1 MIEGRSDMGNSANG
15 GANPSVSAQQV
26 YWDDRWGKQETPN
39 DYQKRR
45 ALAIIKMLK
54 ELRLDHPR
62 ILDVGCATGWMT
74 KMLSEFGTAEGVDLS
89 ETAVEAAKKDFP
101 GIKYTAGDL
110 YQIELT
116 SEPVDLVVCQEVIP
130 HVSDQALLIR
140 RITDVIKPGGFLII
154 TAANRFV
161 MERMRDS
168 DGVGVGDEDP
178 EDHIKKWLN
187 MKELKGIIEPY
198 FNVLDSTS
206 VIPMGHRGWLRI
218 INSTK
223 LARALS
229 WFITPFRLDELKEQM
244 GFGYSIIVLGQKKS

>member
-1 MIEGRSDMGNSANG
+1 MTHRVHG
-15 GANPSVSAQQV
+15 GANPEVVEQQA

-39 DYQKRR
+39 DFQKRR
-45 ALAIIKMLK
+45 SQEIIRILK
-54 ELRLDHPR
+54 ELPLDHPR

-89 ETAVEAAKKDFP
+89 ETAIEKAKKDFP

-110 YQIELT
+110 YEIELT

-130 HVSDQALLIR
+130 HVSDQPLLMR
-140 RITDVIKPGGFLII
+140 RIAEVIKPGGYLII

-161 MERMRDS
+161 MERMRDV
-168 DGVGVGDEDP
+168 DGIGVGDEDP
-178 EDHIKKWLN
+178 EAHIKKWLS
-187 MKELKGIIEPY
+187 MKELKAIIKPY

-206 VIPMGHRGWLRI
+206 VIPMGHRGCLRI

-223 LARALS
+223 LARVLC
-229 WFITPFRLDELKEQM
+229 WFMTSAQLDKWKELM
-244 GFGYSIIVLGQKKS
+244 GFGYSIIVLGQKKP